1 MKVLQT
7 ALCTFSMV
15 LPGGMSDNQELL
27 EFTTISFILTTLMFD
42 FEKNHREIKCF
53 SPLTE
58 GLIVE

>member
-1 MKVLQT
+1 MKVLHT

-15 LPGGMSDNQELL
+15 LPGGMSDNQEL
-27 EFTTISFILTTLMFD
+27 EFTTISFIFTTLMFD

>member
-1 MKVLQT
+1 MKVLHT

-15 LPGGMSDNQELL
+15 LPGRMSDNQEL